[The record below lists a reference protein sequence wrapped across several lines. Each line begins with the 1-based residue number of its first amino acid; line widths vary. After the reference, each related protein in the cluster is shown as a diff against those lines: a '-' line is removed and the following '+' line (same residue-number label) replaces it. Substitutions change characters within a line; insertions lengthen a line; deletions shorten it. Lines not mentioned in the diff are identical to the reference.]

1 MSCDVMTPTMDDM
14 TTTPQQEKGQAVYGT
29 TFFGVDRSQ
38 LPAAP
43 AGPKAHR
50 RTRTASWIV
59 AASLGVLASG
69 TLSASAGAT
78 GLLPP
83 ANPSANIAP
92 SSSDWLTSIDAA
104 SAAEGVAPMP
114 LSEATFDALAVPEQ
128 IFTVVNQERLD
139 RGLAPIQYMTA
150 QLNADALGGA
160 NAQTDPSF
168 PASLTGGAPLTGGGA
183 IWGGGVTS
191 VLEMDYYW
199 MYDDGWGGSA
209 ATTSNEACA
218 AASSSG
224 CWGHR
229 DVILHA
235 FSACAGGVA
244 PTLSMGAAYSATGG
258 GSMAAVLVS
267 TCGAPPADVTLSWS
281 QMQTQGIT
289 QQKVI
294 GVASLSS
301 GLGYWAASSNGAVT
315 AHGSAANLGSMAGQ
329 SLNSPIVGIA
339 ATPDGGG
346 FWLVAADGGIFSFG
360 DAKFY
365 GSTGALRLNKPIVGM
380 ASSPNGGGY
389 WLVASDGGIFSF
401 GDASFYGSM
410 GAKALNEPIVGMAAD
425 QATGGYWLVASD
437 GGIFSFDASFFG
449 STGALR
455 LNKPIVGMEALGNG
469 EGYRFVASDGGVF
482 CFGQAAFDGSAGAQ
496 TLPAAVSGMA
506 PDQATGGYWLAGAG
520 GVMYSFGAPVL

>member
-1 MSCDVMTPTMDDM
+1 M
-14 TTTPQQEKGQAVYGT
+14 TTTPQQERDQAAKST
-29 TFFGVDRSQ
+29 TT
-38 LPAAP
+38 
-43 AGPKAHR
+43 HR
-50 RTRTASWIV
+50 RSRTATWIV

-128 IFTVVNQERLD
+128 IFTVVNQERID

-168 PASLTGGAPLTGGGA
+168 PAALSGGAPLTGGGA

-209 ATTSNEACA
+209 AATSNEACA

-267 TCGAPPADVTLSWS
+267 TCGAPPSDVTLSWS

-365 GSTGALRLNKPIVGM
+365 GSTGALRLNK
-380 ASSPNGGGY
+380 
-389 WLVASDGGIFSF
+389 
-401 GDASFYGSM
+401 
-410 GAKALNEPIVGMAAD
+410 PIVGMAAD

>member
-1 MSCDVMTPTMDDM
+1 MSCEAMTPTMDDM
-14 TTTPQQEKGQAVYGT
+14 KTTPRQTKNQAAKTTATPTHRRFGAT
-29 TFFGVDRSQ
+29 TF
-38 LPAAP
+38 
-43 AGPKAHR
+43 
-50 RTRTASWIV
+50 IV
-59 AASLGVLASG
+59 AASLGVIASG
-69 TLSASAGAT
+69 ALSASAGAA
-78 GLLPP
+78 GILPP
-83 ANPSANIAP
+83 NNPTANIAP
-92 SSSDWLTSIDAA
+92 SSSDWLSAIDAA

-114 LSEATFDALAVPEQ
+114 LSEATFDALPVPEQ

-139 RGLAPIQYMTA
+139 RGLAPVQYMTA
-150 QLNADALGGA
+150 QLNADALAGA
-160 NAQTDPSF
+160 NAQSDPSF
-168 PASLTGGAPLTGGGA
+168 PSALSGGAPLTGGGA

-199 MYDDGWGGSA
+199 MYSDGWGGSA
-209 ATTSNEACA
+209 AATSNGACA
-218 AASSSG
+218 SASSAG

-244 PTLSMGAAYSATGG
+244 PIVSMGAAETATGG
-258 GSMAAVLVS
+258 GSMAAIVVS
-267 TCGAPPADVTLSWS
+267 TCGAPPTDITLSWS
-281 QMQTQGIT
+281 QMQAQGISA
-289 QQKVI
+289 QKVI

-315 AHGSAANLGSMAGQ
+315 AHGSAADLGSMAGQ

-365 GSTGALRLNKPIVGM
+365 GSTGALHLNEPIVGM
-380 ASSPNGGGY
+380 AASPNGAGY

-401 GDASFYGSM
+401 GDAGFYGSM
-410 GAKALNEPIVGMAAD
+410 GAKALNEPIVGMSVD
-425 QATGGYWLVASD
+425 QATGGYWLVAAD

-449 STGALR
+449 STGALH
-455 LNKPIVGMEALGNG
+455 LNKPIVGMEALANG
-469 EGYRFVASDGGVF
+469 QGYRFVASDGGVF

-496 TLPAAVSGMA
+496 ALSAPVSGMA
-506 PDQATGGYWLAGAG
+506 QDQASGGYWLAGAG
-520 GVMYSFGAPVL
+520 GATYSFGAPSL